1 MMFEQELEL
10 HPGIGAKSLDGTI
23 ARAME
28 SERAD
33 ALIDDF
39 LAIEFLRHGVTEG
52 VLEPSVLG
60 GTGQSPDPGPHNTSA
75 PFIRSRHVGL
85 RSWFGDRVVN
95 DAVADGVRQVV
106 ILAAG
111 QDARAYRLTW
121 EPDCVL
127 YEVDQPAVVAF
138 NARALARMDAEPRC
152 ERRAVGADLAGD
164 WLTPLAA
171 QGWDASRPTVWVI
184 EGILIYLPPPVRAT
198 LFRLLTDA
206 SAPGSRI
213 SLDDAPLPELLR
225 IQQVLRNPGVP
236 REEHVPGM
244 FSLEQRDSSARQ
256 LQALGWTAEAVTAD
270 ELRARH
276 GLPQELPDNPIGELL
291 GRCYVVAAQRDG

>member
-1 MMFEQELEL
+1 MFERELAF

-39 LAIEFLRHGVTEG
+39 LAEEFLRHGVAEG
-52 VLEPSVLG
+52 VLEPSLL
-60 GTGQSPDPGPHNTSA
+60 TGQPLDPGPRNTSA

-85 RSWFGDRVVN
+85 RSWFGDRVIN
-95 DAVADGVRQVV
+95 EAVADGVRQIV

-111 QDARAYRLTW
+111 QDARAYRLIQ
-121 EPDCVL
+121 EADCVL

-138 NARALARMDAEPRC
+138 NGRALAGMDAKPRC
-152 ERRAVGADLAGD
+152 ERRAVGADLAAD
-164 WLTPLAA
+164 WLTPLAD
-171 QGWDASRPTVWVI
+171 QGWDSSRPTVWVI
-184 EGILIYLPPPVRAT
+184 EGVLIYLPPSVRTT
-198 LFRLLTDA
+198 LFRQLTDA

-225 IQQVLRNPGVP
+225 IQQVLRNSGVP
-236 REEHVPGM
+236 TEEHVPGM
-244 FSLEQRDSSARQ
+244 FSLEQRDSSARE
-256 LQALGWTAEAVTAD
+256 LRSLGWTAEAITAD

-276 GLPQELPDNPIGELL
+276 GLPGEQPGNPIGELL
-291 GRCYVVAAQRDG
+291 GRCYVVAAQRKG